1 MCCEGV
7 CVRLC
12 VCACE
17 IVNGGYAYGG
27 CVCDCVGGE
36 CMCMCGVCVYDYM

>member
-1 MCCEGV
+1 VCCEGV

-17 IVNGGYAYGG
+17 IVNGGYVYG
-27 CVCDCVGGE
+27 D
-36 CMCMCGVCVYDYM
+36 VCVTV